1 MSNRWFRLAWDR
13 VLLMVRAMASRS
25 KHPLR
30 EEGFRSLQEELHLLT
45 EEFAS
50 VLRRMG
56 EEELADLL
64 PWVGAK
70 AQQAGET
77 KRSLGQAYSIA
88 FQLLNIVEERTAA
101 RVRRRRET
109 KAGPQAEKGLWPDNL
124 AQMAELGLSEE
135 QVLEVLRDVEVEP
148 VLTAHPTEAKRATV
162 RELHKEIYTLITT
175 HEQSH
180 FTPRERARL
189 RHQIET
195 RLESLWRTGEI
206 QVIRPTIE
214 AELDNALHY
223 LRDIFPEAVKRSH
236 VHLDEAWRHAG
247 FDPGKLERAGSFV
260 RFGTWIGGDR
270 DGHPFVTADV
280 TRTSLRLLRH
290 NALRVQ
296 RRGLEELATNLP
308 LSSLF
313 QAPPAPLAAMIKR
326 LEKELKAAGADV
338 AYVQGRNREE
348 PWRHATYLMREKV
361 LQAMAESP
369 AGYVQAGELDADL
382 VVLGEALEEIGGAE
396 LHHDFIVPLRRQLD
410 VFGFHL
416 ATLDV
421 RQNSAFHEKA
431 LGQLLEAAGI
441 TTVAEF
447 AGWSVEQKRALLDAE
462 LKSPRPFLADG
473 ATAGAEAEAV
483 LSCYRVLG
491 AHYERYGRAGLGA
504 LIVSM
509 TRCTED
515 LLTVY
520 LLAREVGLA
529 RWVDGGLSCPLPVV
543 PLFETM
549 ADLEAGPGVVS
560 DFLAH
565 PVTRRSLGLDGAV
578 AGLGEAGPGSAT
590 PATTTMPPAFQMMV
604 GYSDSNKDCGIF
616 ASQWALHRAQDAL
629 SRVVAEQGARP
640 IFFHG
645 RGGTVGRGAGPTHW
659 FLEALPTGSLHGGMR
674 MTEQGETIAQKYAH
688 RSSAVYNVELLM
700 ASAAATT
707 ANHRFGAPRDES
719 LWPLLDQVA
728 AWSRD
733 AYRELLH
740 APGFIAFYRE
750 ATPIDALE
758 NARIGS
764 RPSRRTGQASLDDL
778 RAIPWVFSWTQ
789 SRFYLPGWY
798 GAGSALARLKQEDPK
813 GFNAFKKAVRSTPF
827 LRYVLTNIE
836 SSLVSANTTIMER
849 YAALVQDAELRKRFM
864 GMIRAEYTCTRAM
877 MTDVFRGT
885 FEERRPRLAF
895 TLNIREEALVQLH
908 RQQIALLKE
917 WRALKG
923 HEAEAMLPDLLL
935 SINAIASG
943 LRTTG

>member
-1 MSNRWFRLAWDR
+1 MCA
-13 VLLMVRAMASRS
+13 RS

-30 EEGFRSLQEELHLLT
+30 EEGFRSLEAELRLLT
-45 EEFAS
+45 ESFAI

-56 EEELADLL
+56 EDELAGLL
-64 PWVGAK
+64 PWVGAQAEK
-70 AQQAGET
+70 AGET

-101 RVRRRRET
+101 RVRRRREIQF
-109 KAGPQAEKGLWPDNL
+109 GPQSEKGLWADNL
-124 AQMAELGLSEE
+124 ASMKALGLTED
-135 QVLEVLRDVEVEP
+135 QMLEVLRDVVVEP

-162 RELHKEIYTLITT
+162 RELHREIYGLINAQENT
-175 HEQSH
+175 
-180 FTPRERARL
+180 FYTPRELARL

-206 QVIRPTIE
+206 QVTRPTIE
-214 AELDNALHY
+214 AERDNALHY

-236 VHLDEAWRHAG
+236 VHLSEAWATEG
-247 FDPGKLERAGSFV
+247 FAPERLAEVGAFV

-270 DGHPFVTADV
+270 DGHPFVTAEV
-280 TRTSLRLLRH
+280 TRTSLQALRL
-290 NALRVQ
+290 NALRVH
-296 RRGLEELATNLP
+296 RRGLEALASDLP

-313 QAPPAPLAAMIKR
+313 QTPPAPLVAMIAR
-326 LEKELKAAGADV
+326 LNKELKATDGVDAHGASSRD
-338 AYVQGRNREE
+338 REE
-348 PWRHATYLMREKV
+348 PWRMATSLMRAKTF
-361 LQAMAESP
+361 LAQESP
-369 AGYVQAGELDADL
+369 ESGQGYVKPAELDADL
-382 VVLGEALEEIGGAE
+382 QVLGAALEEIGAGQ
-396 LHHDFIVPLRRQLD
+396 LVRDFVAPLRRQLD

-431 LGQLLEAAGI
+431 LGQLLEAAGVVKA
-441 TTVAEF
+441 TEYA
-447 AGWSVEQKRALLDAE
+447 AWPQAQKRELLDRE
-462 LKSPRPFLADG
+462 LTSPRPFLATG
-473 ATAGAEAEAV
+473 AIAGTEAEAV
-483 LSCYRVLG
+483 LSCYRVL
-491 AHYERYGRAGLGA
+491 ADHVERHGRAGLGA

-529 RWVDGGLSCPLPVV
+529 RWSDGGLVCSLPVV

-549 ADLEAGPGVVS
+549 GDLEEGPAIVT
-560 DFLAH
+560 DFLSH
-565 PVTRRSLGLDGAV
+565 PVTQRSLGIGAG
-578 AGLGEAGPGSAT
+578 ACPS
-590 PATTTMPPAFQMMV
+590 FQMMV

-629 SRVVAEQGARP
+629 ARVVTESGASP
-640 IFFHG
+640 VFFHG

-659 FLEALPTGSLHGGMR
+659 FMEALAAGSLHGNMR

-688 RSSAVYNVELLM
+688 QSSAVYNVELLT
-700 ASAAATT
+700 ASTAATT
-707 ANHRFGAPRDES
+707 ARHRFGVQRDES
-719 LWPLLDQVA
+719 LWPLLDRVS

-733 AYRELLH
+733 AYRALLH
-740 APGFIAFYRE
+740 APDFMSFYRQ

-758 NARIGS
+758 QSRIGS
-764 RPSRRTGQASLDDL
+764 RPSRRTGAGSLDDL

-789 SRFYLPGWY
+789 SRFYLPGWF
-798 GAGSALARLKQEDPK
+798 GAGSALERLLKEDPK
-813 GFNAFKKAVRSTPF
+813 GFERLRKAIRNTPF

-836 SSLVSANTTIMER
+836 SSLVSSNEAIMDT
-849 YAALVQDAELRKRFM
+849 YAGLVEDAELRKRFM
-864 GMIRAEYTCTRAM
+864 GTIRAEFARTRAM
-877 MTDVFRGT
+877 MTEIFRGT

-895 TLNIREEALVQLH
+895 TLQIREQALTQLH
-908 RQQIALLKE
+908 RQQVALLKE
-917 WRALKG
+917 WRG
-923 HEAEAMLPDLLL
+923 RSGREAEAMLPDLLL